1 MSQDKL
7 DARTLYAQSSDIR
20 ARTYLEYR
28 RDMKKK
34 AIAEL
39 EVREWIENKLR
50 EIYPGKTVKVEKA
63 GGDKYIWFLRR
74 GGITREPDFVAEI
87 DGERMYIEFQYAE
100 KEDLKFYDFKV
111 TKVVFK
117 KEGKVEPIPGKL
129 FFYLHKPLR
138 SYAFLEPGWIMREGE
153 LGRVEAWRT
162 EAFRVPKD
170 KFEKELKP
178 DPTLDELCQII
189 DAKIF
194 LLNFQHKLLNIFK
207 DRLSDLLQ
215 KVVDEEKIVKIIPKD
230 MESFFRVCFILDN
243 LNRSPLNKSLWLI
256 YILSYVK
263 EGNLLQDISKI
274 IYCIDFLYS
283 KIEKLSPNELT
294 QLVPKLK
301 DILRMVK
308 GYYSPNLGFYL
319 SSPNLSPIDE
329 TRYAVFSINLLEDLI
344 QDIVVNYEAQ
354 DLHPIKKIYE
364 EIEDPKG
371 LYERLLA
378 VESSRGG

>member
-1 MSQDKL
+1 
-7 DARTLYAQSSDIR
+7 
-20 ARTYLEYR
+20 
-28 RDMKKK
+28 
-34 AIAEL
+34 
-39 EVREWIENKLR
+39 
-50 EIYPGKTVKVEKA
+50 
-63 GGDKYIWFLRR
+63 
-74 GGITREPDFVAEI
+74 
-87 DGERMYIEFQYAE
+87 
-100 KEDLKFYDFKV
+100 
-111 TKVVFK
+111 
-117 KEGKVEPIPGKL
+117 
-129 FFYLHKPLR
+129 
-138 SYAFLEPGWIMREGE
+138 
-153 LGRVEAWRT
+153 
-162 EAFRVPKD
+162 
-170 KFEKELKP
+170 
-178 DPTLDELCQII
+178 
-189 DAKIF
+189 
-194 LLNFQHKLLNIFK
+194 
-207 DRLSDLLQ
+207 
-215 KVVDEEKIVKIIPKD
+215 
-230 MESFFRVCFILDN
+230 

-263 EGNLLQDISKI
+263 EGILLQDISKI

-371 LYERLLA
+371 LYERLSA
-378 VESSRGG
+378 VESSGGG